1 MGEGGDWRL
10 TGIHGEPNWD
20 QKDQTW
26 EAMRSLK
33 NRDTNSLP
41 WLAVGDFNEI
51 LYHHEKEGGRARLQ
65 RHLQA
70 FHDALDDCELTDIGY
85 IGDIYTWHR
94 GKIRERL
101 DRGVANA

>member
-1 MGEGGDWRL
+1 MASNWNL
-10 TGIHGEPNWD
+10 WEPNWD

-51 LYHHEKEGGRARLQ
+51 LCHHEKEGGRARLQ

-94 GKIRERL
+94 GKIRE
-101 DRGVANA
+101 